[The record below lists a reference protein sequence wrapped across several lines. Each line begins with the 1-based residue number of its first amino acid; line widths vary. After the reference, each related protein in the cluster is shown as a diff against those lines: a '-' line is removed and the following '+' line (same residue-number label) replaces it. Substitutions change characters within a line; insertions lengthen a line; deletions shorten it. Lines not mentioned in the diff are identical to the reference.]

1 MILIVGAGP
10 AGLSAAYHLQ
20 SDHLILEREPEPG
33 GLCRSF
39 ELGGTTFDLG
49 GHVFFTRH
57 DYVRALITGLSSTG
71 LYTQPRNAC
80 VYSHGTYI
88 PYPFQTNLHGL
99 PINVVRECLTG
110 LYEALADRRNGRVRN
125 VKEWINRSFGPGI
138 SRHFLTPYNEKLW
151 SFPLDEI
158 SPEWTSE
165 RVVTADFDAIVAGA
179 LTRGDFKDFPNATV
193 AYPAEGGF
201 WNLYEGFVPL
211 VADRLRRSTVEAVNL
226 RRRYVITDT
235 GERLSYDYLISTMP
249 LNELVAVAEDAPAS
263 CRQAAASLRY
273 TSLYLVNLV
282 IDRPGVTEMQRVYV
296 ADPSIPF
303 HKLVLN
309 SNSSASLRS
318 LPRSAIQG
326 EISWS
331 PYKRVDCEGLEQR
344 VLDSLIRMGIVQ
356 PSDHVVKTSVVTLEY
371 AYPIYTRQTADAR
384 KHLLKT
390 LERKG
395 VFCAGRFG
403 EWLYI
408 NSDDA
413 VMRGKLR
420 AEALNTQLAGTRS

>member
-1 MILIVGAGP
+1 MILVVGAGP

-49 GHVFFTRH
+49 GHAFFTRH
-57 DYVRALITGLSSTG
+57 DYVRALITELSSTG

-88 PYPFQTNLHGL
+88 QYPFQTNLHSL

-110 LYEALADRRNGRVRN
+110 LYESLADRRNGRVRDVN
-125 VKEWINRSFGPGI
+125 EWINRSFGSGI

-151 SFPLDEI
+151 AYSLDEI
-158 SPEWTSE
+158 SPDWTSE
-165 RVVTADFDAIVAGA
+165 RVVTADFDVIVAGA
-179 LTRGDFKDFPNATV
+179 LTRVDFKDFPNATV

-201 WNLYEGFVPL
+201 WGLYEGFVPL
-211 VADRLRRSTVEAVNL
+211 VADRLRRATVEAVNL

-235 GERLSYDYLISTMP
+235 GERLPYDYLISTMP
-249 LNELVAVAEDAPAS
+249 LNELVAAAEDAPAS

-303 HKLVLN
+303 HKLAVN

-326 EISWS
+326 EVSWS
-331 PYKRVDCEGLEQR
+331 PHKPVEREGLEQR
-344 VLDSLIRMGIVQ
+344 VLDSLIRMGIVHR
-356 PSDHVVKTSVVTLEY
+356 SDHVVATSVVTLEY
-371 AYPIYTRQTADAR
+371 AYPIYTKQTADAR